1 MNGVLENHKRETKSV
16 LSFIEKPLIN
26 WFVARLP
33 KYVTPDTLTAI
44 GVVGAMMTGLGYAL
58 TFYNKDF
65 LWLATAGLF
74 INWFGDSLDGS
85 LARYRRIE
93 RPKYGFFIDHTLDSI
108 SMVLIGVGV
117 GLSPYARLDFVLF
130 ALVGYLLMSIFVY
143 IKTMIL
149 GVFNII
155 YFGFGP
161 TEARVFIAIGN
172 TLVYFFGAGEI
183 PFLSEK
189 FTILDIFAL
198 FFAFI
203 MLFLFVLSVI
213 VDGKKLKFLDT
224 KNIETKKDLN

>member
-1 MNGVLENHKRETKSV
+1 MNGILENHKRETSSI
-16 LSFIEKPLIN
+16 LSFIEKPLIK

-33 KYVTPDTLTAI
+33 IWITPDILTTI
-44 GVVGAMMTGLGYAL
+44 GVIGAFLTGLGYAL
-58 TFYNKDF
+58 TYYHKDF
-65 LWLATAGLF
+65 LWLSTAGLF

-85 LARYRRIE
+85 VARFRKIE

-108 SMVLIGVGV
+108 SMVLVGIGV

-143 IKTMIL
+143 IKTMII
-149 GVFNII
+149 GVFSIT

-183 PFLSEK
+183 PLFGEK
-189 FTILDIFAL
+189 YTILDLFAL
-198 FFAFI
+198 FFAFL
-203 MLFLFVLSVI
+203 MVFLFVLSVI
-213 VDGKKLKFLDT
+213 VDGNKLK
-224 KNIETKKDLN
+224 KSETK